1 MDAVIGEDTVIYPNV
16 HIQGKTVIGKN
27 TVILPNSFLRN
38 AVIGDDV
45 TIDSSKIVESSVGN
59 RSTVGPMSH
68 LRNNTESAKTAV
80 LGTLM
85 EFKTLTLV
93 MAPNAPT

>member
-1 MDAVIGEDTVIYPNV
+1 PNV

-27 TVILPNSFLRN
+27 ATILPNSFLRN

-45 TIDSSKIVESSVGN
+45 SIDSSKIVESSVGN

-68 LRNNTESAKTAV
+68 LRNNTEICEDCRI
-80 LGTLM
+80 GN
-85 EFKTLTLV
+85 F
-93 MAPNAPT
+93 